1 MTGDYRMI
9 LACRLSGQIDDARW
23 QKHLADPVFAEWLGV
38 QAGGPGR

>member
-23 QKHLADPVFAEWLGV
+23 QKHLADAAFAEWLGTYV
-38 QAGGPGR
+38 GRPGR